1 MEMPTDYVAVADV
14 VPMGLL
20 YLAEACRARGYD
32 PLVVQLQDA
41 AAVISSMEGGSRF
54 TPDRWKDLLSR
65 LLDEMAPTA
74 VGIQC
79 HWSYHSAG
87 AFAVARWVKE
97 LRPQVH
103 VTLGGVHAGAMA
115 REILHAVDAVD
126 AVVVGDGDQVYPDLL
141 DALARS
147 ESPPDGGLVHRR
159 SDGTVPSA
167 SVTARPPAA
176 DAVSVLSFDPTLLWP
191 EGRGRYIGLPF
202 MRGRCPKPCTFCS
215 LNSELL
221 YPVLEKSLVRQLEE
235 QLPAMVSRRIPLY
248 LPEHFAGPKP
258 LEALARALE
267 ETGTASMVLV
277 DAHPGTITDRAVT
290 ALSRIAARADR
301 LRIWL
306 GVEAGSERVRRAAG
320 RDYDD
325 ATLLAAFDRLQ
336 GAGITGLQSSIMVG
350 LPGET
355 ESDVMASDAMIG
367 RLNEKGILAN
377 VLPVIAFPETTI
389 FRDPAGS
396 GVSLRMKT
404 PEDFERLSVGWH
416 APIAP
421 DYVSFESAALDA
433 RARVEATLKLRLRQ
447 RNRLGFR
454 TTPELFRTMEHLP
467 GLRVAGEAEAMVARY
482 APVLGGSRFGGPVTP
497 DRYWSPEDP
506 R

>member
-1 MEMPTDYVAVADV
+1 MEVPTDYVAVSDV

-20 YLAEACRARGYD
+20 YIAEACRARGYD

-41 AAVISSMEGGSRF
+41 ASVISSMEGGSTF
-54 TPDRWKDLLSR
+54 TADRWKDLLAR
-65 LLDEMAPTA
+65 LLDEMQPDA

-87 AFAVARWVKE
+87 AYAVARWLKE
-97 LRPQVH
+97 LRPDLH

-115 REILHAVDAVD
+115 REILDEIPEVD
-126 AVVVGDGDQVYPDLL
+126 AVVIGDGDVVYPDLL
-141 DALARS
+141 DARKAGRT
-147 ESPPDGGLVHRR
+147 PPDGGLLHRR
-159 SDGTVPSA
+159 DDGTVPSEK
-167 SVTARPPAA
+167 VTARPPAS
-176 DAVSVLSFDPTLLWP
+176 DAVSVLSFDPSLLWP

-221 YPVLEKSLVRQLEE
+221 YPVMEKSLVRQLEE
-235 QLPAMVSRRIPLY
+235 QLPAMVARRIPLY

-258 LEALARALE
+258 LEALADGLE
-267 ETGTASMVLV
+267 QSGTASMVLV

-290 ALSRIAARADR
+290 ALARIAARAER

-325 ATLLAAFDRLQ
+325 ETLLAAFDRLQ
-336 GAGITGLQSSIMVG
+336 AAGITALQSSIMVG

-355 ESDVMASDAMIG
+355 DEDVMASDTMIA
-367 RLNEKGILAN
+367 RLNEKGVLTN
-377 VLPVIAFPETTI
+377 VLPLIAFPETKI
-389 FRDPAGS
+389 FRDPAAA
-396 GVSLRMKT
+396 GVRLRMKT
-404 PEDFERLSVGWH
+404 ARDFERLSVGWH

-421 DYVSFESAALDA
+421 DHVSLESDALDA

-447 RNRLGFR
+447 RNRLGYR
-454 TTPELFRTMEHLP
+454 TSPELFRTMEHLP
-467 GLRVAGEAEAMVARY
+467 GLRVGGETEAMVARY
-482 APVLGGSRFGGPVTP
+482 APVLDGPRFGGPVTP
-497 DRYWSPEDP
+497 DRYWTPEDP